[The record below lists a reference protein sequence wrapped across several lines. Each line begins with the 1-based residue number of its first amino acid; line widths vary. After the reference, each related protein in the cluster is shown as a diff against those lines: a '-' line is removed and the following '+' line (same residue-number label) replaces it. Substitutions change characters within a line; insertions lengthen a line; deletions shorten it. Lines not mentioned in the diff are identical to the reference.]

1 MAYCTKQDLI
11 DRFREGELIQL
22 TDATGAGVINDT
34 VLNQAIGDADGEIN
48 SYLAGRYALPLASVP
63 EVLVLKACDMARYY
77 LYDEA
82 VPDIVQKRY
91 DNAIAWLK
99 LVAKGDISLG
109 LDDAGAEMDSAGLA
123 EMQSAGS
130 VFGRDNSY

>member
-1 MAYCTKQDLI
+1 MSYCTKQNLI
-11 DRFREGELIQL
+11 DRFSEGELIQL
-22 TDATGAGVINDT
+22 TDQSSAGVINDT
-34 VLNQAIGDADGEIN
+34 VLNQAIGDAAGEID
-48 SYLAGRYALPLASVP
+48 SYLTARYDLPLATVP
-63 EVLVLKACDMARYY
+63 PALVLKACDMARFY

-109 LDDAGAEMDSAGLA
+109 PDGAGEEIVSDGSP

>member
-1 MAYCTKQDLI
+1 MI
-11 DRFREGELIQL
+11 DRFRESELIQL
-22 TDATGAGVINDT
+22 TDHDDAGVINDT

-48 SYLAGRYALPLASVP
+48 GWLAGRYDLPLASVP
-63 EVLVLKACDMARYY
+63 PGLVIKACDIARHH
-77 LYDEA
+77 LYDEV
-82 VPDIVQKRY
+82 VPDVVQKRY

-99 LVAKGDISLG
+99 LVAKGDVSLG
-109 LDDAGAEMDSAGLA
+109 LDGAGAEIATGGSP

>member
-1 MAYCTKQDLI
+1 MAYCTKQNLI
-11 DRFREGELIQL
+11 DRFREDELIQL
-22 TDATGAGVINDT
+22 TDEAGAGVINDT

-48 SYLAGRYALPLASVP
+48 SYLAGRYTLPLASVP
-63 EVLVLKACDMARYY
+63 EVLVLKACDIARYY

-82 VPDIVQKRY
+82 VPDVVQKRY

-109 LDDAGAEMDSAGLA
+109 LDGAGAEMDSTGSP
-123 EMQSAGS
+123 EMHSAGS
-130 VFGRDNSY
+130 VFGRDNHY